1 MQEDPSLTSDSRGQ
15 TEETTFML
23 TPQVPYQIS
32 YANTVARNVRPWK
45 EQAIIVEAIDDYS
58 IEDYIDGLENLI
70 EPTEK

>member
-32 YANTVARNVRPWK
+32 YANTVARNVPLLK
-45 EQAIIVEAIDDYS
+45 EQAIIIEAIDEYS
-58 IEDYIDGLENLI
+58 YEDYIDGFEKLI
-70 EPTEK
+70 LPTEI